1 MNHSPH
7 RTRAYGLMPDQDI
20 ACHHM
25 DTSDHPLPSSE
36 TASDLSDSPY
46 LSIERLMGQLI
57 DRASEIITSQE
68 RVRTLLSANRSIVG
82 ELSLPVVLRR
92 VVEAARA
99 VAGAKYAALA
109 VIGQDGSLEQFV
121 HAGMDAATVA
131 AIGQLPKNRGVLG
144 ALIKN
149 QTPIRLRIIAD
160 DPRSSGFPK
169 GHPSM
174 TSFLG
179 VSVRSHASVF
189 GNLYLTDR
197 LDGVPFT
204 AEDEELVGA
213 LAATAGIAIENAR
226 LYDESRRRQEWLRA
240 SGKISR
246 HLMSA
251 SGDELAVLE
260 RLADSVKR
268 LASADIVMLVLPCA
282 DDPGRLE
289 VTVAAGA
296 DKDDLLGFRFPTEDS
311 AAWLVMEAGHG
322 VMIDYGE
329 DAGLRYVD
337 FGGFVPVGPIMAVP
351 LTGAGETRGAIVV
364 GRLTPQ
370 ASFTQADLEMAE
382 AFAEQAALALELTDA
397 RATRERLAALEN
409 RDRIARDLHD
419 HVIQRLFAAGLTA
432 QSLAET
438 TSEPLIRDGL
448 ARTIGDLNGT
458 IRQIR
463 TTIFGLTDSPS
474 VATSLRR
481 TVASIV
487 EQMTSSL
494 GFRPEVALS
503 GPLDTVA
510 DDAMVGDVEAVLR
523 ESLTNVSRH
532 SQATTVEVRVAAEAS
547 ALTITITDDGVGMG
561 DISRRSGLA
570 NLRRRAEA
578 RGGCLSVES
587 GDEEGLRLQWSIPI
601 G

>member
-1 MNHSPH
+1 
-7 RTRAYGLMPDQDI
+7 
-20 ACHHM
+20 
-25 DTSDHPLPSSE
+25 
-36 TASDLSDSPY
+36 
-46 LSIERLMGQLI
+46 MGQLI

-99 VAGAKYAALA
+99 VAGARYAALA
-109 VIGQDGSLEQFV
+109 VIGPDGVLEQFV

-131 AIGQLPKNRGVLG
+131 AIGRLPRNRGVLG
-144 ALIKN
+144 ALIKD
-149 QTPIRLRIIAD
+149 QTPIRLRAITD
-160 DPRSSGFPK
+160 DPRSSGFPP
-169 GHPSM
+169 GHPPM
-174 TSFLG
+174 TTFLG

-197 LDGVPFT
+197 LDGAAFT
-204 AEDEELVGA
+204 AEDQELVES

-251 SGDELAVLE
+251 TGDEHDVLE
-260 RLADSVKR
+260 GLADSVKR
-268 LASADIVMLVLPCA
+268 LAAADIVMLVLPCP
-282 DDPGRLE
+282 DDAGRLE
-289 VTVAAGA
+289 VRVAAGV
-296 DKDDLLGFRFPTEDS
+296 DKEDLLGFRFPTEDS

-322 VMIDYGE
+322 VMIHYGE
-329 DAGLRYVD
+329 NAELRYVD
-337 FGGFVPVGPIMAVP
+337 FGDFVPVGPIMAVP

-364 GRLTPQ
+364 GRLTAQ
-370 ASFTQADLEMAE
+370 SSFTQADLEMAE

-397 RATRERLAALEN
+397 RANRERLAALEN

-432 QSLAET
+432 QSLAQKT
-438 TSEPLIRDGL
+438 TEPVIREGL
-448 ARTIGDLNGT
+448 ERTIGDLNGT

-463 TTIFGLTDSPS
+463 TTIFGLTDSAAT
-474 VATSLRR
+474 ATSLRR
-481 TVASIV
+481 SVASIV
-487 EQMTSSL
+487 DQMTPSL
-494 GFRPEVALS
+494 GFRPEVNLS
-503 GPLDTVA
+503 GPLDTMA
-510 DDAMVGDVEAVLR
+510 DDAMVSDVEAVLR

-532 SQATTVEVRVAAEAS
+532 AGATTVEVRVAAEAS
-547 ALTITITDDGVGMG
+547 ALTISIADDGVGMG
-561 DISRRSGLA
+561 EVSRRSGLA
-570 NLRRRAEA
+570 NLRSRAEA
-578 RGGCLSVES
+578 RGGHLTIDE
-587 GDEEGLRLQWSIPI
+587 GDEKGLRLQWAIPI

>member
-1 MNHSPH
+1 ME
-7 RTRAYGLMPDQDI
+7 TPDLP
-20 ACHHM
+20 A
-25 DTSDHPLPSSE
+25 PSSE
-36 TASDLSDSPY
+36 RASDLSDSPY

-99 VAGAKYAALA
+99 VAGARYAALA
-109 VIGQDGSLEQFV
+109 VIGPDGVLEQFV

-131 AIGQLPKNRGVLG
+131 AIGRLPKNRGVLG
-144 ALIKN
+144 ALIKD
-149 QTPIRLRIIAD
+149 QTPIRLRTISD
-160 DPRSSGFPK
+160 DPRSSGFPE
-169 GHPSM
+169 GHPPM
-174 TSFLG
+174 TTFLG

-197 LDGVPFT
+197 LDGAAFT
-204 AEDEELVGA
+204 AEDEELVES

-251 SGDELAVLE
+251 TGDELAVLE

-282 DDPGRLE
+282 DDAGRLE
-289 VTVAAGA
+289 VTVAAGV
-296 DKDDLLGFRFPTEDS
+296 DKEDLLGFRFPTEDS

-329 DAGLRYVD
+329 NAGLRYVD
-337 FGGFVPVGPIMAVP
+337 FGDFVPVGPIMAVP

-364 GRLTPQ
+364 GRLTAQ
-370 ASFTQADLEMAE
+370 TSFTQADLEMAE

-397 RATRERLAALEN
+397 RANRERLAALEN

-432 QSLAET
+432 QSLA
-438 TSEPLIRDGL
+438 
-448 ARTIGDLNGT
+448 
-458 IRQIR
+458 
-463 TTIFGLTDSPS
+463 
-474 VATSLRR
+474 
-481 TVASIV
+481 
-487 EQMTSSL
+487 
-494 GFRPEVALS
+494 
-503 GPLDTVA
+503 A
-510 DDAMVGDVEAVLR
+510 DDDRATDPRGAGADDRRAERHDPADPHHHLRADRQSVDRDVAPPNGGVDR
-523 ESLTNVSRH
+523 RPDDARRWVSGRK
-532 SQATTVEVRVAAEAS
+532 STCPGRWTRWPTTPWSAT
-547 ALTITITDDGVGMG
+547 
-561 DISRRSGLA
+561 SRRSFA
-570 NLRRRAEA
+570 SR
-578 RGGCLSVES
+578 
-587 GDEEGLRLQWSIPI
+587 
-601 G
+601 

>member
-1 MNHSPH
+1 MGNLDLP
-7 RTRAYGLMPDQDI
+7 A
-20 ACHHM
+20 
-25 DTSDHPLPSSE
+25 PSSE
-36 TASDLSDSPY
+36 RGSDLSDSPY

-99 VAGAKYAALA
+99 VAGARYAALA
-109 VIGQDGSLEQFV
+109 VIGQDGVLEQFV

-131 AIGQLPKNRGVLG
+131 AIGQLPKNLGVLG
-144 ALIKN
+144 ALVKD
-149 QTPIRLRIIAD
+149 QTPIRLRTISD
-160 DPRSSGFPK
+160 DPRSSGFPE
-169 GHPSM
+169 GHPEM
-174 TSFLG
+174 TTFLG

-197 LDGVPFT
+197 LDGAAFT
-204 AEDEELVGA
+204 AEDEELVEA

-246 HLMSA
+246 HLMSG
-251 SGDELAVLE
+251 GDEVAVLE

-282 DDPGRLE
+282 DEAGRLE
-289 VTVAAGA
+289 VTVAAGV
-296 DKDDLLGFRFPTEDS
+296 DKEDLLGYRFPTEDS

-322 VMIDYGE
+322 VMIDYGQN
-329 DAGLRYVD
+329 AGLRYVD
-337 FGGFVPVGPIMAVP
+337 FGDFVPVGPIMAVP

-364 GRLTPQ
+364 GRLTAQ
-370 ASFTQADLEMAE
+370 TSFTQADLEMAE

-397 RATRERLAALEN
+397 RANRERLAALEN

-438 TSEPLIRDGL
+438 TTEPLIHDGL
-448 ARTIGDLNGT
+448 ERTINELNGT

-463 TTIFGLTDSPS
+463 TTIFGLTDNPS
-474 VATSLRR
+474 NAASLRR
-481 TVASIV
+481 TVAAIV
-487 EQMTSSL
+487 DQMTPSL
-494 GFRPEVALS
+494 GFRPEVNLS
-503 GPLDTVA
+503 GPLDSVA
-510 DDAMVGDVEAVLR
+510 DDAMVSDVEAVLR

-532 SQATTVEVRVAAEAS
+532 ADATTVEVRVAAEAS
-547 ALTITITDDGVGMG
+547 ALTISIADDGVGMG
-561 DISRRSGLA
+561 EISRRSGLA
-570 NLRRRAEA
+570 NLRSRAEA
-578 RGGCLSVES
+578 RGGSLKIDE
-587 GDEEGLRLQWSIPI
+587 GDEKGLRLQWAIPI

>member
-1 MNHSPH
+1 
-7 RTRAYGLMPDQDI
+7 
-20 ACHHM
+20 
-25 DTSDHPLPSSE
+25 
-36 TASDLSDSPY
+36 
-46 LSIERLMGQLI
+46 MGQLV

-99 VAGAKYAALA
+99 VAGARYAALA
-109 VIGQDGSLEQFV
+109 VIGPDGALEQFV

-131 AIGQLPKNRGVLG
+131 AIGQLPRNRGVLG
-144 ALIKN
+144 ALIKD
-149 QTPIRLRIIAD
+149 QAPIRLRLISD

-169 GHPSM
+169 GHPPM
-174 TSFLG
+174 TTFLG

-189 GNLYLTDR
+189 GNLYLAER
-197 LDGVPFT
+197 LDGATFT
-204 AEDEELVGA
+204 AEDEELVEA

-226 LYDESRRRQEWLRA
+226 LYDESSRRQEWLRE
-240 SGKISR
+240 SGQISR

-251 SGDELAVLE
+251 TGDELAVLE

-268 LASADIVMLVLPCA
+268 LASADIVILVLPCA
-282 DDPGRLE
+282 DETGELE
-289 VTVAAGA
+289 VTVAAGV
-296 DKDDLLGFRFPTEDS
+296 DKGSLLGLRFPTEES

-322 VMIDYGE
+322 VMIDYRE
-329 DAGLRYVD
+329 NAGLRYVD

-364 GRLTPQ
+364 GRLTHQ
-370 ASFTQADLEMAE
+370 TSFTQADLEMAE

-397 RATRERLAALEN
+397 RANRERLAALEN

-438 TSEPLIRDGL
+438 TTEPLIQEGL
-448 ARTIGDLNGT
+448 ARTIGDLNAT

-463 TTIFGLTDSPS
+463 TTIFGLTDNA
-474 VATSLRR
+474 VTATSLRR
-481 TVASIV
+481 SVASIV
-487 EQMTSSL
+487 DQMTQTL
-494 GFRPEVALS
+494 GFRPEVNLS
-503 GPLDTVA
+503 GPLDTMA

-532 SQATTVEVRVAAEAS
+532 AGATAVVVQVAAGAS
-547 ALTITITDDGVGMG
+547 ALTISIADDGVGMG
-561 DISRRSGLA
+561 QMSRRSGLA
-570 NLRRRAEA
+570 NLRSRAEA
-578 RGGCLSVES
+578 RGGHLTIGE
-587 GDEEGLRLQWSIPI
+587 GDEKGLRLQWAIPI
-601 G
+601 R

>member
-1 MNHSPH
+1 
-7 RTRAYGLMPDQDI
+7 
-20 ACHHM
+20 
-25 DTSDHPLPSSE
+25 
-36 TASDLSDSPY
+36 
-46 LSIERLMGQLI
+46 MGQLI

-99 VAGAKYAALA
+99 VAGARYAALA
-109 VIGQDGSLEQFV
+109 VIGPDGVLEQFV

-144 ALIKN
+144 ALIKD
-149 QTPIRLRIIAD
+149 QAPIRLRTISD
-160 DPRSSGFPK
+160 DPRSSGFPE
-169 GHPSM
+169 GHPPM

-197 LDGVPFT
+197 LDGAAFT
-204 AEDEELVGA
+204 AEDEELVES

-251 SGDELAVLE
+251 SGDELDVLE

-282 DDPGRLE
+282 DDAGRLE
-289 VTVAAGA
+289 VTVAAGV
-296 DKDDLLGFRFPTEDS
+296 DKEDLLGFRFPTEDS

-329 DAGLRYVD
+329 KAGLRYVD

-370 ASFTQADLEMAE
+370 TSFTQADLEMAE

-397 RATRERLAALEN
+397 RANRERLAALEN

-438 TSEPLIRDGL
+438 TTEPLIREGL

-463 TTIFGLTDSPS
+463 TTIFGLTDSAS
-474 VATSLRR
+474 TATSLRR

-487 EQMTSSL
+487 DQMTPSL
-494 GFRPEVALS
+494 GFRPEVNLS

-532 SQATTVEVRVAAEAS
+532 AGATTVEVRVAAEAS
-547 ALTITITDDGVGMG
+547 ALTISIADDGVGMG
-561 DISRRSGLA
+561 ETSRRSGLA
-570 NLRRRAEA
+570 NLRSRAEA
-578 RGGCLSVES
+578 RGGCLTIDK
-587 GDEEGLRLQWSIPI
+587 GDEKGLRLQWAIPI